1 MMSDFNPTARLKH
14 EEDMIR
20 SITDHPW
27 KTAVAPCQVAP
38 HLYYAGNA
46 WVGVFFLAT
55 QEGLVLFDAGLPSQV
70 YTIFEGIRTFGFD
83 PHDIRAILISHGHFD
98 HIGGLRAIAAYTGAP
113 CYVPGDDVTLMQTP
127 ALALSFDYPLP
138 PLGDHICYAYGKP
151 ITLGGFDIEAVH
163 CPGHTPGTTSFFLT
177 DHDED
182 GVPYHIAIHGG
193 LGFAQLR
200 DEYFTDADIALAAR
214 RQYRDTQTA
223 LLNRPVDIP
232 LSFHPYNVH
241 MLERI
246 QQGSWRALIQPDMWR
261 QMLSER
267 LAQLDELE
275 KASVYTLVRK
285 EIAI

>member
-1 MMSDFNPTARLKH
+1 MPAFNPSDRLRH

-55 QEGLVLFDAGLPSQV
+55 KEGLVLFDTGLPSQI
-70 YTIFEGIRTFGFD
+70 YTIFEGMRTFGFD
-83 PHDIRAILISHGHFD
+83 PHDVRAILISHGHFD
-98 HIGGLRAIAAYTGAP
+98 HIGGLRAIAEYTGAR
-113 CYVPGDDVTLMQTP
+113 CYVPQADVSLMQDP

-138 PLGDHICYAYGKP
+138 PLSEHICYTYGEP
-151 ITLGGFDIEAVH
+151 ISIGGFDIEPVH

-177 DHDED
+177 DRDEN
-182 GVPYHIAIHGG
+182 GAPLHIAMHGG

-200 DEYFTDADIALAAR
+200 DEYFTCAKDAIAAR
-214 RQYRDTQTA
+214 MLYRSTQEELTK
-223 LLNRPVDIP
+223 RPVDIP

-241 MLERI
+241 MLERLKT
-246 QQGSWRALIQPDMWR
+246 GDWHALIQPEMWK

-267 LAQLDELE
+267 LGQLDDLE
-275 KASVYTLVRK
+275 QRSTFTPTRK